1 MKKTKISVIITC
13 YNLENYISRSIA
25 SCINQTLDE
34 RDYEII
40 VVDDGSTDKSKDF
53 INKFKGIVRFINCQN
68 NSGVA
73 HASNLG
79 IKESKGTYIVRVDGD
94 DYINKN
100 FLKTTK
106 EILDYNE
113 DIGFVYCDHIVV
125 NEKLER
131 KMELNTLEKILDHG
145 AGIVFRKKYL
155 DILGGYEEKYST
167 REDYDLISRYFKN
180 FDGYHLRLPYYRYF
194 KRNNSL
200 SSDRL
205 TREIE
210 KQKIEKKWSK
220 Q

>member
-1 MKKTKISVIITC
+1 MKNTKISVVITC
-13 YNLENYISRSIA
+13 YNLEDYISRAIA

-40 VVDDGSTDKSKDF
+40 VVDDGSKDNSKKF
-53 INKFKGIVRFINCQN
+53 INKFTGMINFINCEEN
-68 NSGVA
+68 HGVA

-79 IKESKGTYIVRVDGD
+79 INASRGDYVVRVDGD

-100 FLKTTK
+100 FLKTMK
-106 EILDYNE
+106 EVLDYNN
-113 DIGFVYCDHIVV
+113 IVG

-131 KMELNTLEKILDHG
+131 KMELNTLDKILDHG

-155 DILGGYEEKYST
+155 DILGCYNESYKT

-194 KRNNSL
+194 KRENSL
-200 SSDRL
+200 SSNL
-205 TREIE
+205 IAREEEKKAIE
-210 KQKIEKKWSK
+210 KLEILK
-220 Q
+220 

>member
-1 MKKTKISVIITC
+1 MKFTKISVIITC
-13 YNLENYISRSIA
+13 YNLEDYISRSIA

-40 VVDDGSTDKSKDF
+40 VVDDGSSDKSKDF
-53 INKFKGIVRFINCQN
+53 ISKFKGMVKFIDCSDNH
-68 NSGVA
+68 GVA

-79 IKESKGTYIVRVDGD
+79 IRHASGDYVVRVDGD
-94 DYINKN
+94 DYINRN
-100 FLKTTK
+100 FLKTMK
-106 EILDYNE
+106 EILDHND

-155 DILGGYEEKYST
+155 TALGYYNENYRN

-194 KRNNSL
+194 KRQNSL
-200 SSDRL
+200 SSDL
-205 TREIE
+205 IARE
-210 KQKIEKKWSK
+210 KEKKIIDK
-220 Q
+220 LGV